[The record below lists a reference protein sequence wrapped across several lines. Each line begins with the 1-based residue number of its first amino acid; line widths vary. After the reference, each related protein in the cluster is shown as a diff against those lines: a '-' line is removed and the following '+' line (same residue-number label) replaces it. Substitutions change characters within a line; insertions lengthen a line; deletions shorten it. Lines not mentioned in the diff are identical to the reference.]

1 MSGRG
6 RASRA
11 SSEATVCLIEYQ
23 CSPNL
28 TCDQCI
34 SSIVKTSRIAKARLK
49 SSEAPAEAF
58 WRSVCNSG
66 LLTAHKLP
74 RQLRLVEPE
83 PTRPPSRPAETG
95 AAHPG
100 LKTVLRRLLT
110 AAPAALAAHFF
121 GRRVYLRAAQAARP
135 APSAPPGQGA
145 SDAGACAAPTR
156 PPYRRAP
163 ADPALAL
170 AAGKRAVRAP
180 AAVPHTR
187 NILSPPSQ
195 QGPLRKDHAAST
207 TSPPAPFN
215 TAIIAG
221 I

>member
-1 MSGRG
+1 MR
-6 RASRA
+6 RFCA
-11 SSEATVCLIEYQ
+11 EIERRFAR
-23 CSPNL
+23 
-28 TCDQCI
+28 
-34 SSIVKTSRIAKARLK
+34 IVVK

-58 WRSVCNSG
+58 WRSVCTSG

-100 LKTVLRRLLT
+100 LKTVLRRLLP

-135 APSAPPGQGA
+135 APSAPPDQGA

-156 PPYRRAP
+156 PPCRRAP
-163 ADPALAL
+163 ADPALAR
-170 AAGKRAVRAP
+170 AAGKWGVSCTGGGSAARRARRGRRAP
-180 AAVPHTR
+180 GR
-187 NILSPPSQ
+187 RSRC
-195 QGPLRKDHAAST
+195 GPTTGRRCRRCACLGARRPWAASV
-207 TSPPAPFN
+207 SRSL
-215 TAIIAG
+215 G
-221 I
+221 